1 MPIAKVQI
9 LRIFFALASL
19 ILTVLVHANTIPRN
33 DPEKMLVQATN
44 ELLNLSREARDYAKQ
59 DPQRYYDEV
68 AGIIGQVIDK
78 NYFARGVMATYAS
91 QRLYRSLP
99 TDAEKTAFNARITRF
114 ADTLQAVLIEKYA
127 DALLTFGGERID
139 VQNITS
145 SGSPDTKVSLLQ
157 TIYDKNNKT
166 YNVQYNLQKKSDGLW
181 LINNVIVEGINMG
194 ATYRNQF
201 SEAVDKHQGD
211 VDYVVDHWGELMN
224 NPQKSTEKNDA
235 Q

>member
-1 MPIAKVQI
+1 MMPARWFHVVR
-9 LRIFFALASL
+9 LCLALGLLVLSL
-19 ILTVLVHANTIPRN
+19 QLHANAIPRN

-44 ELLNLSREARDYAKQ
+44 ELLATSREARDYAEE
-59 DPQRYYDEV
+59 DPQRYYAEV

-78 NYFARGVMATYAS
+78 EYFARGVMATYAS
-91 QRLYRSLP
+91 QRLYRSLA
-99 TDAEKTAFNARITRF
+99 TDKEREAFKARITRF
-114 ADTLQAVLIEKYA
+114 SNTLQTVLIEKYA

-139 VQNITS
+139 VQDVTS
-145 SGSPDTKVSLLQ
+145 SGSPENKVSLLQ
-157 TIYDKNNKT
+157 TIYDKNNTNYK
-166 YNVQYNLQKKSDGLW
+166 VQYNLQKKNDGLW

-224 NPQKSTEKNDA
+224 NPNTSTEQSDG
-235 Q
+235 